1 MFTGFSGGAAGIRTL
16 VPVKANGFQAFFSTV
31 RCCYLLHFPWY
42 LRAPKAFICKYFAYI
57 RFLQTIESE
66 KMKLCSVF
74 IDNSSQIIHTRR
86 TIWTLKTST
95 GIKSRKHYL
104 WSNSASSFTSAKE
117 SQKKLLDTEIPCVIQ
132 AKTTHKYTVYKQ
144 DLINYL
150 GAHPGAHFPRV
161 TTRTRYS
168 NTRLFPSAIPELF
181 KKRMAFYLTSE
192 FVDRP
197 ELIRIRDVAE
207 MIGYGKEQVGEW
219 ANEGLIQYVT
229 ISNIRYVSKSNLIH
243 FLCTEDFDSVCRKS
257 KWHKQH
263 IEIFREWK
271 KSWEYNCYSHRAL
284 ITRKTRLFKSR
295 SFSWKQERLF
305 IISLWLFFNW

>member
-1 MFTGFSGGAAGIRTL
+1 MNTQNINWDKVPETL
-16 VPVKANGFQAFFSTV
+16 SLEQF
-31 RCCYLLHFPWY
+31 R
-42 LRAPKAFICKYFAYI
+42 
-57 RFLQTIESE
+57 
-66 KMKLCSVF
+66 KLVHVSKRV
-74 IDNSSQIIHTRR
+74 
-86 TIWTLKTST
+86 
-95 GIKSRKHYL
+95 
-104 WSNSASSFTSAKE
+104 AKE
-117 SQKKLLDTEIPCVIQ
+117 LLDTEIPCVIQ

-150 GAHPGAHFPRV
+150 GAHPGAHFPHV

-192 FVDRP
+192 FVDHP

-271 KSWEYNCYSHRAL
+271 KS
-284 ITRKTRLFKSR
+284 
-295 SFSWKQERLF
+295 
-305 IISLWLFFNW
+305 